1 MASDVSHCLLLLPLL
16 ELGLS
21 NCTLWD
27 GDLVV
32 DKHEASKQ
40 NSCEQWWAAPSL
52 LSDTTG
58 TDLPLE
64 QRLWDEGDEEDDS
77 DFGEIFILEQSGLI
91 FLLLLVLKYCMDDDS
106 VSDFLLSVVQE
117 SIDESLR
124 HFEIPSAAAAAATAT
139 ASLQF
144 DANGMVVNLGRWYTT
159 TFSVSTVV

>member
-1 MASDVSHCLLLLPLL
+1 M
-16 ELGLS
+16 
-21 NCTLWD
+21 
-27 GDLVV
+27 
-32 DKHEASKQ
+32 
-40 NSCEQWWAAPSL
+40 
-52 LSDTTG
+52 
-58 TDLPLE
+58 
-64 QRLWDEGDEEDDS
+64 WDEGDEEDDS